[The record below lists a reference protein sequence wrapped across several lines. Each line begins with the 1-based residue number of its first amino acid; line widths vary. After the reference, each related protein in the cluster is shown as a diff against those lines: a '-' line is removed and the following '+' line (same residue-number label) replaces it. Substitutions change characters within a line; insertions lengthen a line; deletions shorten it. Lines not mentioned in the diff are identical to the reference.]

1 MGTDGGKNDLLKG
14 QTDKRL
20 LEMIRSCL
28 CISKNFIRFFQQGR
42 IKKPKGNGIKEGAV
56 RWGCVYAVVFLF
68 FLSGLCGSPPLLLLR
83 IKIFYCTSCVFQKQ
97 DFVFIFSGSGISLP
111 VSHLV

>member
-28 CISKNFIRFFQQGR
+28 CISKNFIRLSQQGR

-56 RWGCVYAVVFLF
+56 R
-68 FLSGLCGSPPLLLLR
+68 
-83 IKIFYCTSCVFQKQ
+83 
-97 DFVFIFSGSGISLP
+97 
-111 VSHLV
+111 